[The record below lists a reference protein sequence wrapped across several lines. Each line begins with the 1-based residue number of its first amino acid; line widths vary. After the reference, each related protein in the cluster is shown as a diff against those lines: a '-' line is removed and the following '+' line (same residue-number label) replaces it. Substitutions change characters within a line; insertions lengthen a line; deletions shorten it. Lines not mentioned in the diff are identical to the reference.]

1 MSNPIMNQV
10 IKTESSAFAQGVAP
24 EGEPIMSVRGLV
36 KSYHKNRIEVP
47 VLRGVDFDIEVGSMT
62 SLVGR
67 SGSGKSTLMHLMAT
81 LDHPDQGEVSFNGA
95 RIDNASARQR
105 DYYRNHQIGMIFQ
118 FYHLLPELTALENVM
133 VPTMIA
139 RRLFSFLGV
148 RKTAQERAEQLLE
161 MVGLTH
167 RRHHRPSEMSGGEMQ
182 RAAIA
187 RALMNNPTLLLADEP
202 TGNLDSSTGH
212 GILELLQKL
221 NEDNRLTIVMITH
234 DDAIARQADRAVRL
248 ENGLVVEQ
256 DDALRVV
263 H

>member
-1 MSNPIMNQV
+1 MNRV
-10 IKTESSAFAQGVAP
+10 IEPVLSSLDSSESSAINAPAQ
-24 EGEPIMSVRGLV
+24 EPILAVRGLV

-47 VLRGVDFDIEVGSMT
+47 VLRGVDFDIQPGSMT

-81 LDHPDQGEVSFNGA
+81 LDQPDTGEVCFEGA
-95 RIDNASARQR
+95 RIDNAPARQR

-133 VPTMIA
+133 VPTMIS
-139 RRLFSFLGV
+139 RRLFSFLSIK
-148 RKTAQERAEQLLE
+148 KTAKQRAEQLLE
-161 MVGLTH
+161 MVGLSH
-167 RRHHRPSEMSGGEMQ
+167 RTHHRPSEMSGGEMQ

-212 GILELLQKL
+212 GILDLLRKL
-221 NEDNRLTIVMITH
+221 NDENDLTIVMITH
-234 DDAIARQADRAVRL
+234 DDAIARQADRLVRL
-248 ENGLVVEQ
+248 ENGLVVDE
-256 DDALRVV
+256 DDAFCVIR
-263 H
+263 